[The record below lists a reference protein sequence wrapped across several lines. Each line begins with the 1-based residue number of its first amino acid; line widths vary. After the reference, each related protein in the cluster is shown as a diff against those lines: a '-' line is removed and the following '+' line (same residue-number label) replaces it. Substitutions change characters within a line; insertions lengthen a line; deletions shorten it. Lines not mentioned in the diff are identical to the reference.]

1 MTSVAVRFKVLP
13 AHIGPP
19 FPAVGAVGIALTVAV
34 VVPAVLV
41 HPLTVAVTLY
51 NPVAAVVALA
61 IVGFCKV
68 DVKPL
73 GPVQAYVAP
82 VTVEAVRFKVL
93 PAQIGPPF
101 PAVGAVGIAL
111 TVAVVVPA
119 VLVHPLTVAVTLY
132 NPVAAVV
139 ALAIVG
145 FCKVD
150 VKLLGPVQA
159 YVAPVTSVA
168 VRFKVLPAHIGPLFP
183 AVGAVG
189 IALTVAVVVPAVL
202 VHPLTVA
209 VTLYSPVA
217 AVVALAIVGF
227 CKVDVKPFGPVQAY
241 VAPVTVEAVRFNVL
255 PAHIGPPFPA
265 VGAVLLGAAATPDD
279 ARRGVAAVLH

>member
-1 MTSVAVRFKVLP
+1 MLVPFDIDTSSP
-13 AHIGPP
+13 ASTTGN
-19 FPAVGAVGIALTVAV
+19 GLTVAV

-51 NPVAAVVALA
+51 NPVAAVVALP

-68 DVKPL
+68 DVKLL
-73 GPVQAYVAP
+73 GPVQTYVAP
-82 VTVEAVRFKVL
+82 VTSVAVRFKVL
-93 PAQIGPPF
+93 PAHIGPLF

-119 VLVHPLTVAVTLY
+119 VLVHPLTVAMTLY
-132 NPVAAVV
+132 SPVAAVV

-150 VKLLGPVQA
+150 VKLLGPVQT

-227 CKVDVKPFGPVQAY
+227 CKVDVKLLGPVQAY
-241 VAPVTVEAVRFNVL
+241 VAPVTSRCCKVQS
-255 PAHIGPPFPA
+255 
-265 VGAVLLGAAATPDD
+265 TPCTYRSVVSCCRC
-279 ARRGVAAVLH
+279 RRYCIDRSCCCPCCTGTSIDRCRDTV